1 MLKENIFAPD
11 FRLPDQ
17 DGNYHSLSS
26 YKGNWLL
33 IYFYPMDFTP
43 GCTAEACS
51 IRNSFADFSKYN
63 IKVLGINGGSMKS
76 HKKFAE
82 KHNLSFPLL
91 ADSSGDVIKRY
102 DASFLF
108 FTKRISYLINPKG
121 KIRKIYNFV
130 NPSKHPQE
138 VIADV
143 QKEINCES

>member
-17 DGNYHSLSS
+17 NGDYHSLSS

-43 GCTAEACS
+43 GCTKEACS
-51 IRNSFADFSKYN
+51 IRDSFADFSKYH
-63 IKVLGINGGSMKS
+63 IKVLGISGDSMSS

-91 ADSSGDVIKRY
+91 ADSSKDVIRRY
-102 DASFLF
+102 EANFLF
-108 FTKRISYLINPKG
+108 FTKRISYLIDPKG
-121 KIRKIYNFV
+121 KIRKAYNFV
-130 NPSKHPQE
+130 NPSKHPHQ
-138 VIADV
+138 VILDV

>member
-17 DGNYHSLSS
+17 NGDYHSLSS

-43 GCTAEACS
+43 GCTQEACS
-51 IRNSFADFSKYN
+51 IRDSSYDFSKYH
-63 IKVLGINGGSMKS
+63 IKVLGINGGSMNS

-91 ADSSGDVIKRY
+91 ADSSGEVIRRY
-102 DASFLF
+102 DANFLF
-108 FTKRISYLINPKG
+108 FTKRISYLIDPKG
-121 KIRKIYNFV
+121 KIRKSYNFV
-130 NPSKHPQE
+130 NPSKHSNQ
-138 VIADV
+138 VILDV